1 MMKRRLEALAQQ
13 VVLARLLHYDRSSGR
28 IRVADNE
35 LFQSSWRDAPSACY
49 REGWSMDSSGQ
60 EKKTAVPVPS
70 EIAQN
75 LKVADEN
82 ATFQYDESARNI
94 VAQKSVLAYILKSAL
109 DEYAAY
115 TVQEIAERFIEG
127 EPELRKIAVH
137 QDHPDRQDDPSM
149 MSGDDKI
156 EGKPTAD
163 KSQRD
168 GTVYFDIRFIA
179 VLPSDGS
186 RIEILINCEIQ
197 NNDTPGYPIPKRG
210 IYYTARMI
218 SSQRG
223 TIFKDQEYGK
233 IKKVVSIWL
242 CEDTADARS
251 DTINS
256 YSFTEECLRGNFHE
270 AKKDYDLMTV
280 VVLRLGRKGEESEDN
295 AIRLLSKMFSTNLSY
310 EDKLDALQ
318 NEFKISVSRE
328 MSEEVQNV
336 CNLSMGVLNK
346 GEMKKAKAM
355 AYRLWKKGMSCE
367 EIADVAEVD
376 TDTVR
381 EWLAECEEM
390 LVK

>member
-1 MMKRRLEALAQQ
+1 
-13 VVLARLLHYDRSSGR
+13 
-28 IRVADNE
+28 
-35 LFQSSWRDAPSACY
+35 
-49 REGWSMDSSGQ
+49 MDLSGQ
-60 EKKTAVPVPS
+60 DKKTAAPVPS

-82 ATFQYDESARNI
+82 AAFKYDESARNI

-127 EPELRKIAVH
+127 EPELRKVAVH
-137 QDHPDRQDDPSM
+137 QDHPDRQDDPGM

-168 GTVYFDIRFIA
+168 STVYFDIRFIA

-251 DTINS
+251 DTINR
-256 YSFTEECLRGNFHE
+256 YSFTEECLRGDFQE
-270 AKKDYDLMTV
+270 EKKDYDLMTV
-280 VVLRLGRKGEESEDN
+280 VVLRLGRKGENSGDN

>member
-1 MMKRRLEALAQQ
+1 
-13 VVLARLLHYDRSSGR
+13 
-28 IRVADNE
+28 
-35 LFQSSWRDAPSACY
+35 
-49 REGWSMDSSGQ
+49 MDSSGQ
-60 EKKTAVPVPS
+60 KKKTAASAPS

-82 ATFQYDESARNI
+82 ATFKYDESARNI

-109 DEYAAY
+109 DEYAEY

-137 QDHPDRQDDPSM
+137 QDHPDRQDDPGM

-156 EGKPTAD
+156 EGEPTAD

-179 VLPSDGS
+179 ILPSDGA
-186 RIEILINCEIQ
+186 RIQILINCEIQ
-197 NNDTPGYPIPKRG
+197 NRDTPGYPIPKRG

-233 IKKVVSIWL
+233 IKKCVSIWL

-251 DTINS
+251 DTINR
-256 YSFTEECLRGNFHE
+256 YSFTEECLRGDFQE
-270 AKKDYDLMTV
+270 EKKDYDLMTV
-280 VVLRLGRKGEESEDN
+280 VVLRLGSKGETSEDH

-318 NEFKISVSRE
+318 NEFKIRVSRE
-328 MSEEVQNV
+328 MSEEVQSM
-336 CNLSMGVLNK
+336 CNLSVGVLNK
-346 GEMKKAKAM
+346 GISMGEMKRAKET
-355 AYRLWKKGMSCE
+355 AYELRDMGLPDEK
-367 EIADVAEVD
+367 IARAVKVSMDTLQEWFAE
-376 TDTVR
+376 R
-381 EWLAECEEM
+381 EAM

>member
-1 MMKRRLEALAQQ
+1 MLSVSCGEEKNM
-13 VVLARLLHYDRSSGR
+13 
-28 IRVADNE
+28 N
-35 LFQSSWRDAPSACY
+35 LFGQ
-49 REGWSMDSSGQ
+49 RESLDFSR
-60 EKKTAVPVPS
+60 EKQHTVMPVPT

-75 LKVADEN
+75 LKTAD
-82 ATFQYDESARNI
+82 ADDSFQYDESARNL

-127 EPELRKIAVH
+127 EPELRKTAVH
-137 QDHPDRQDDPSM
+137 QDHPDRKDDSGM
-149 MSGDDKI
+149 MGGDDRI

-163 KSQRD
+163 KSQKD

-186 RIEILINCEIQ
+186 LIEILINCEIQ

-223 TIFKDQEYGK
+223 IIFKDQEYEK
-233 IKKVVSIWL
+233 IKKCVSIWL
-242 CEDTADARS
+242 CEDTADVRS
-251 DTINS
+251 DTINR
-256 YSFTEECLRGNFHE
+256 YSFTEECLRGDFHE

-280 VVLRLGRKGEESEDN
+280 VVLRLGRKGEESKDN

-310 EDKLDALQ
+310 EDKLEALQ
-318 NEFKISVSRE
+318 NEFKIRVSRE
-328 MSEEVQNV
+328 MDEEVLNV

-346 GEMKKAKAM
+346 GEMKKAKEIVYKLQDM
-355 AYRLWKKGMSCE
+355 EFPIEKIAY
-367 EIADVAEVD
+367 AVEVD
-376 TDTVR
+376 IDTVR
-381 EWLAECEEM
+381 AWLAEREEM

>member
-1 MMKRRLEALAQQ
+1 
-13 VVLARLLHYDRSSGR
+13 
-28 IRVADNE
+28 
-35 LFQSSWRDAPSACY
+35 
-49 REGWSMDSSGQ
+49 MDSSGQ

-82 ATFQYDESARNI
+82 AAFQYDESARNI

-251 DTINS
+251 DTINR
-256 YSFTEECLRGNFHE
+256 YSFTEECLRENFHE

>member
-1 MMKRRLEALAQQ
+1 MG
-13 VVLARLLHYDRSSGR
+13 SS
-28 IRVADNE
+28 NK
-35 LFQSSWRDAPSACY
+35 
-49 REGWSMDSSGQ
+49 
-60 EKKTAVPVPS
+60 EKAAAVSVPS

-94 VAQKSVLAYILKSAL
+94 VSQKSVLAYILKSAL
-109 DEYAAY
+109 DEYAEY

-127 EPELRKIAVH
+127 EPELKKTAVY
-137 QDHPDRQDDPSM
+137 QDHPDREDAPAM

-156 EGKPTAD
+156 EGDPTAD

-186 RIEILINCEIQ
+186 RIEILVNCEIQ
-197 NNDTPGYPIPKRG
+197 NRDTPGYPIPKRG
-210 IYYTARMI
+210 VYYTARMI

-223 TIFKDQEYGK
+223 TIFKNQEYGK
-233 IKKVVSIWL
+233 IKKCVSIWL
-242 CEDTADARS
+242 CEDTADIRS
-251 DTINS
+251 DTINR

-270 AKKDYDLMTV
+270 KKTDYDLMTV
-280 VVLRLGRKGEESEDN
+280 VVLRLGSKGEKSGDD
-295 AIRLLSKMFSTNLSY
+295 AIRLLSKMFSTDLSY

-318 NEFKISVSRE
+318 NEFKISVSKE
-328 MSEEVQNV
+328 MSEEVQSM
-336 CNLSMGVLNK
+336 CNLSVGVLNK
-346 GEMKKAKAM
+346 GKMEQAKST
-355 AYRLWKKGMSCE
+355 AYKLHDKGMPCE
-367 EIADVAEVD
+367 EIADMVEVD

-381 EWLAECEEM
+381 EWLAEREEV

>member
-1 MMKRRLEALAQQ
+1 MNL
-13 VVLARLLHYDRSSGR
+13 
-28 IRVADNE
+28 
-35 LFQSSWRDAPSACY
+35 
-49 REGWSMDSSGQ
+49 SGQ
-60 EKKTAVPVPS
+60 QKAPDYFREKQPATVSAPS

-82 ATFQYDESARNI
+82 AAFKYDESARNI
-94 VAQKSVLAYILKSAL
+94 VAQKSVLAYIVKSAL

-127 EPELRKIAVH
+127 EPELRKVAVH
-137 QDHPDRQDDPSM
+137 QDHPDRQDDPGM

-251 DTINS
+251 DTINR
-256 YSFTEECLRGNFHE
+256 YSFTEECLRGDFRE

-295 AIRLLSKMFSTNLSY
+295 AIRLLSKMFSANLSY
-310 EDKLDALQ
+310 EDKLEALQ
-318 NEFKISVSRE
+318 NEFKIRVSRE
-328 MSEEVQNV
+328 MSEEVQSM
-336 CNLSMGVLNK
+336 CNLSEGVYHKGYDSGISAGKMEQAKETAYELRDMGLPDEK
-346 GEMKKAKAM
+346 
-355 AYRLWKKGMSCE
+355 
-367 EIADVAEVD
+367 IARAVKVSMDMLQEWFAE
-376 TDTVR
+376 R
-381 EWLAECEEM
+381 EAL

>member
-1 MMKRRLEALAQQ
+1 
-13 VVLARLLHYDRSSGR
+13 
-28 IRVADNE
+28 
-35 LFQSSWRDAPSACY
+35 
-49 REGWSMDSSGQ
+49 MDLSGQ
-60 EKKTAVPVPS
+60 QKTPEHFGEKQHAAASVPS

-82 ATFQYDESARNI
+82 AAFKYDESARNI

-115 TVQEIAERFIEG
+115 TVQEIAEKFIEG
-127 EPELRKIAVH
+127 EPELRKTAVH
-137 QDHPDRQDDPSM
+137 QDHPDRKDGPGM
-149 MSGDDKI
+149 MSGDDRI

-168 GTVYFDIRFIA
+168 GTVYFDIRFTA

-186 RIEILINCEIQ
+186 LIEILINCEIQ

-233 IKKVVSIWL
+233 IKKCVSIWL

-251 DTINS
+251 DTINR
-256 YSFTEECLRGNFHE
+256 YSFTEECLRGDFRE
-270 AKKDYDLMTV
+270 KKKDYDLMTV

-295 AIRLLSKMFSTNLSY
+295 AIRLLSKMFSADISY
-310 EDKLDALQ
+310 EDKLDALK
-318 NEFKISVSRE
+318 NEFKISVGRE
-328 MSEEVQNV
+328 MSEEVQSV
-336 CNLSMGVLNK
+336 CNLSEGVYNK
-346 GEMKKAKAM
+346 GYDSGISAGEMKKAKET
-355 AYRLWKKGMSCE
+355 AYKLQDMELPIEK
-367 EIADVAEVD
+367 IAYAVEAGI
-376 TDTVR
+376 DTVR
-381 EWLAECEEM
+381 EWLAEREEM

>member
-1 MMKRRLEALAQQ
+1 MNSTGQ
-13 VVLARLLHYDRSSGR
+13 VAVS
-28 IRVADNE
+28 
-35 LFQSSWRDAPSACY
+35 APS
-49 REGWSMDSSGQ
+49 EL
-60 EKKTAVPVPS
+60 
-70 EIAQN
+70 AQN

-82 ATFQYDESARNI
+82 AAFQYDESARNI

-115 TVQEIAERFIEG
+115 TVQEIAEKFIEG

-137 QDHPDRQDDPSM
+137 QDHPDRQDEPGM

-156 EGKPTAD
+156 EGDPTAD

-168 GTVYFDIRFIA
+168 GTVYFDIRFTA
-179 VLPSDGS
+179 VLPSDGGQ
-186 RIEILINCEIQ
+186 IEILINCEIQ
-197 NNDTPGYPIPKRG
+197 NRDTPGYPIPKRG

-242 CEDTADARS
+242 CEDTADIRS
-251 DTINS
+251 DTINR
-256 YSFTEECLRGNFHE
+256 YSFTEECLRGDFQE
-270 AKKDYDLMTV
+270 EKKDYDLMAV
-280 VVLRLGRKGEESEDN
+280 VVLRLGRRGEESEDN

-318 NEFKISVSRE
+318 NEFKIRVSKE
-328 MSEEVQNV
+328 MSEEVQSM

-346 GEMKKAKAM
+346 GKMEQAKET
-355 AYRLWKKGMSCE
+355 AYELRDMGLPDEK
-367 EIADVAEVD
+367 IARAVKVSMD
-376 TDTVR
+376 TLR
-381 EWLAECEEM
+381 EWFAEREEM

>member
-1 MMKRRLEALAQQ
+1 
-13 VVLARLLHYDRSSGR
+13 
-28 IRVADNE
+28 
-35 LFQSSWRDAPSACY
+35 
-49 REGWSMDSSGQ
+49 MDSSGQ
-60 EKKTAVPVPS
+60 KKKTAAQVPS

-82 ATFQYDESARNI
+82 ATFKYDESARNI

-109 DEYAAY
+109 DEYAEH

-127 EPELRKIAVH
+127 EPELREIAVH
-137 QDHPDRQDDPSM
+137 QDHPDRQDNPDM

-156 EGKPTAD
+156 EGEPTAD

-179 VLPSDGS
+179 VLPSDGG

-197 NNDTPGYPIPKRG
+197 NRDMPGYPIPKRG

-233 IKKVVSIWL
+233 IKKCVSIWL

-251 DTINS
+251 DTINR
-256 YSFTEECLRGNFHE
+256 YSFTEECLRGDFHE
-270 AKKDYDLMTV
+270 EKKDYDLMTV
-280 VVLRLGRKGEESEDN
+280 VVLRLGRKGEKSEDN

-328 MSEEVQNV
+328 MSEEVQSM
-336 CNLSMGVLNK
+336 CNLSIGVLNK
-346 GEMKKAKAM
+346 GKMEQAKAM
-355 AYRLWKKGMSCE
+355 AYRLREKGMSCE

-376 TDTVR
+376 IDTVR
-381 EWLAECEEM
+381 EWFAEREAL

>member
-1 MMKRRLEALAQQ
+1 
-13 VVLARLLHYDRSSGR
+13 
-28 IRVADNE
+28 
-35 LFQSSWRDAPSACY
+35 
-49 REGWSMDSSGQ
+49 MDSSGQ
-60 EKKTAVPVPS
+60 DKKTTAPVPS

-82 ATFQYDESARNI
+82 AAFKYDESARNI

-137 QDHPDRQDDPSM
+137 QDHPDRQDDPGM

-242 CEDTADARS
+242 CEDTADVRS
-251 DTINS
+251 DTINR
-256 YSFTEECLRGNFHE
+256 YSFTEECLRGDFRE

-295 AIRLLSKMFSTNLSY
+295 AIRLLSKMFSMDLSY

-328 MSEEVQNV
+328 MSEEVQSV
-336 CNLSMGVLNK
+336 CNLSMGILNK
-346 GEMKKAKAM
+346 GEMKKAKET
-355 AYRLWKKGMSCE
+355 AYELRDMGLPDEKIARAVKVSMDMLE
-367 EIADVAEVD
+367 EWFAE
-376 TDTVR
+376 R
-381 EWLAECEEM
+381 EAL